1 MNKPLTLAVL
11 GTAFVSW
18 AALAQTTTPA
28 PTAPATGAPAATA
41 PAAPPTGAPAAT
53 AQRPAS
59 ADANRPMYELK
70 QGKWRSS
77 KLAGLDVY
85 NNDEKIGDINEL
97 IVGQDGKI
105 EAVVIGVGGF
115 LGIGEHNVALPFDQ
129 VKFVEEPRR
138 VASADTRPATATA
151 PAGTRPADTTGTTA
165 ATPPATT
172 AARTGAADTYRGY
185 PDHAMVNMN
194 KDQLKALPE
203 VRK

>member
-1 MNKPLTLAVL
+1 MALVEALRAGRVQRRRKDWRYQRAVL
-11 GTAFVSW
+11 A
-18 AALAQTTTPA
+18 
-28 PTAPATGAPAATA
+28 
-41 PAAPPTGAPAAT
+41 
-53 AQRPAS
+53 
-59 ADANRPMYELK
+59 
-70 QGKWRSS
+70 
-77 KLAGLDVY
+77 
-85 NNDEKIGDINEL
+85 
-97 IVGQDGKI
+97 QDGKI

-115 LGIGEHNVALPFDQ
+115 LGIGEHNVAVPFDQ

-138 VASADTRPATATA
+138 VAATDTRPTSPA
-151 PAGTRPADTTGTTA
+151 PRPLELALPIRLVLRA

>member
-1 MNKPLTLAVL
+1 MARSLSKGGTTMNKPLTLAAV

-18 AALAQTTTPA
+18 AALAQTSAPA
-28 PTAPATGAPAATA
+28 PTAPATGAPAAT
-41 PAAPPTGAPAAT
+41 T
-53 AQRPAS
+53 QRPAS

-97 IVGQDGKI
+97 IIGQDGKI

-138 VASADTRPATATA
+138 VAAADTRPATATA

-165 ATPPATT
+165 ATQPATT

-194 KDQLKALPE
+194 KD
-203 VRK
+203 